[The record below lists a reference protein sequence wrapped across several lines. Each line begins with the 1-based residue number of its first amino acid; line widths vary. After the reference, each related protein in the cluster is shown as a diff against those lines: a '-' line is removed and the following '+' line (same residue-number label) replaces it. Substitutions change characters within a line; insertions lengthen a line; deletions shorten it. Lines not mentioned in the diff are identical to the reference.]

1 MSDIQEQLRL
11 AQAKVKALSS
21 RRDQVISDAGIEEQK
36 LQHLYE
42 SLRQLGVSDPE
53 ALSED
58 KLREL
63 AALTQ
68 RELEENLRGLAGALA
83 KGEALLK
90 EYESLQQGA

>member
-1 MSDIQEQLRL
+1 MPDIQEQLRL

-21 RRDQVISDAGIEEQK
+21 RRDQVIRDAGIEEQK

-58 KLREL
+58 KLR
-63 AALTQ
+63 
-68 RELEENLRGLAGALA
+68 
-83 KGEALLK
+83 
-90 EYESLQQGA
+90 

>member
-1 MSDIQEQLRL
+1 MPDTQEQLRL
-11 AQAKVKALSS
+11 AQSRVKAFSS
-21 RRDQVISDAGIEEQK
+21 RRDQVIRDAGIEEQK

-68 RELEENLRGLAGALA
+68 KDLEENLRGLADALA
-83 KGEALLK
+83 RGEALLK
-90 EYESLQQGA
+90 EYESLQQGV

>member
-21 RRDQVISDAGIEEQK
+21 RRDQVIRDAGIEEQK

-68 RELEENLRGLAGALA
+68 KDLEENLRGLADALA
-83 KGEALLK
+83 RGEALLK
-90 EYESLQQGA
+90 EYESLQQGV

>member
-1 MSDIQEQLRL
+1 MPDIQEQLRL

-21 RRDQVISDAGIEEQK
+21 RRDQVIRDAGIEEQK

-68 RELEENLRGLAGALA
+68 KDLEENLRGLADALA
-83 KGEALLK
+83 RGEALLK
-90 EYESLQQGA
+90 EYESLQQGV

>member
-1 MSDIQEQLRL
+1 MPDIQEQLRL

-21 RRDQVISDAGIEEQK
+21 RRDQVIRDAGIEEQK

-42 SLRQLGVSDPE
+42 SLRQLGVNDPE

-63 AALTQ
+63 VALTQ
-68 RELEENLRGLAGALA
+68 KDLEENLRGLADALA

-90 EYESLQQGA
+90 EYESLQQGV